1 MKQRTGMA
9 HFKDEIAKE
18 IERDKFTEEIVRILR
33 ETDYENSL

>member
-1 MKQRTGMA
+1 MQRE
-9 HFKDEIAKE
+9 KEIDDEIAKE

>member
-1 MKQRTGMA
+1 MHKE
-9 HFKDEIAKE
+9 KEIDDEITKE

>member
-1 MKQRTGMA
+1 LIQKE
-9 HFKDEIAKE
+9 KEIDDEITKE

>member
-1 MKQRTGMA
+1 MQKE
-9 HFKDEIAKE
+9 KEIDDEITKE